1 MLYAGLHNITTSNHS
16 SRANSAAPSR
26 RASEKGSTHS
36 ESEEQTYQ
44 PTTTTRRSSL
54 KKALDFL
61 SPYENSPYEK
71 EDKVEKKS
79 DNKALKAIGRQLDLI
94 RKYPL

>member
-61 SPYENSPYEK
+61 SPYEK